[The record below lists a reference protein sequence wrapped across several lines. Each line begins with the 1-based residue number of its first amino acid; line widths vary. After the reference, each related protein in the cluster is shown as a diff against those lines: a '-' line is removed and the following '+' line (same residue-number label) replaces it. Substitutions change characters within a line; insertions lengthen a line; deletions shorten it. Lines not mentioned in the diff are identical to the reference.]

1 MAAASDGHFE
11 FARQIVELRVAA
23 KLAVDRQGQR
33 RGVTNLAGLETGEG
47 AAGDVA
53 SDVAAGARSGEAG
66 FPEGLEDLGQRFAGD
81 PGQLDILAHVDVG
94 APAGGSFGHMRTGTA
109 SRASQ

>member
-33 RGVTNLAGLETGEG
+33 GGVTNLAGLEASEG

-53 SDVAAGARSGEAG
+53 SDVAAGARSGKAG
-66 FPEGLEDLGQRFAGD
+66 FPEGFEDLGQRFD
-81 PGQLDILAHVDVG
+81 CYPVQLNILANGHISD
-94 APAGGSFGHMRTGTA
+94 PAVVSFGHMRN
-109 SRASQ
+109 R